1 MDACQILNKSISD
14 CICFFPLYFSNPPN
28 KKIYARKKD
37 AWSCTILY
45 YVDQIKKG
53 YQIKEEQRT
62 LRLVGG
68 GVEAVDVVENLESQR
83 RLELVGGRPW
93 PWCCSCS
100 ADGRR
105 GGARAILVATERR
118 SAAPPAIAMPTT
130 AAPID
135 LVRPR
140 QIKSKECELG

>member
-1 MDACQILNKSISD
+1 MRDLLPSYTMSTK
-14 CICFFPLYFSNPPN
+14 L
-28 KKIYARKKD
+28 
-37 AWSCTILY
+37 
-45 YVDQIKKG
+45 KKG
-53 YQIKEEQRT
+53 YQIREEQRT

-68 GVEAVDVVENLESQR
+68 GVETVDVAENPESQR

-93 PWCCSCS
+93 PWCCS

-118 SAAPPAIAMPTT
+118 SAAPAAIAMPTT

-140 QIKSKECELG
+140 QIE